1 MDVTVLWYK
10 YIKALLYRAQFGR
23 FGQKSLLLKP
33 LKVQGHSHIFIGDH
47 TQILHMAWL
56 AALRMNG
63 LQGQLKIGNHTQI
76 GHFSHII
83 ATQEVIIEDYV
94 LTADK
99 VYISDNVHAYEN
111 PAVPILSQGIRQLSP
126 VRIGSGTWIGENAC
140 IIGAKIGRNCVIG
153 ANAVVTKDIPDY
165 CVAVGVPAR
174 IIKKFNVASNL
185 WETYGAEV

>member
-10 YIKALLYRAQFGR
+10 YIKALRFRQKFGR
-23 FGQKSLLLKP
+23 FGKKSLLLKP
-33 LKVQGHSHIFIGDH
+33 LKIQGAAHISVGDH
-47 TQILHMAWL
+47 TQILNMAWL
-56 AALRMNG
+56 AALHING
-63 LQGQLKIGNHTQI
+63 QQGKLTVGNHAQI
-76 GHFSHII
+76 GHFNHII
-83 ATQEVIIEDYV
+83 ATQEVVIGDHV

-111 PAVPILSQGIRQLSP
+111 PHVPILAQGIRQLKP

-140 IIGAKIGRNCVIG
+140 IIGASIGRNCVIG

-165 CVAVGVPAR
+165 CVAVGIPAK

-185 WETYGAEV
+185 WETYGTES

>member
-10 YIKALLYRAQFGR
+10 YIVALRYRRKFGQ

-33 LKVQGHSHIFIGDH
+33 LKIQGHPNISIGDH
-47 TQILHMAWL
+47 TQILNMGWL
-56 AALRMNG
+56 AALPLNG
-63 LQGQLKIGNHTQI
+63 LQGQLKIGSHVQI
-76 GHFSHII
+76 GHFCHII
-83 ATQEVIIEDYV
+83 ATQEVIIEDHV

-111 PAVPILSQGIRQLSP
+111 PEIPILAQGIRQLSA

-185 WETYGAEV
+185 WETYGTEA